1 MPKTKPITNAE
12 LFAMP
17 AEKRPKHP
25 AAAHDIEGFS
35 SLAEMLAA
43 DQAKAEAVVV
53 DDETLERWFH
63 VQVTALEVRYNRLA
77 GALEQNERL
86 LVDQPRTA
94 WRRYWEQEAT
104 ARYVYETL
112 QQVREA
118 GHVLACPNHGVD
130 GTEGPEGHY
139 EGLSLYGLVAGE
151 GRYAWSRICAACAK
165 EGPIRAMADKLI
177 EDWEAK
183 DQPAEDISPRL
194 R

>member
-1 MPKTKPITNAE
+1 MARSKPITNAE

-25 AAAHDIEGFS
+25 ASAHDIEGFG

-43 DQAKAEAVVV
+43 DRAKAEAVVV
-53 DDETLERWFH
+53 DDGTLARWFE
-63 VQVTALEVRYNRLA
+63 VQTSALEVRYNRLA
-77 GALEQNERL
+77 GALEQNERH
-86 LVDQPRTA
+86 LVDAPRTA

-112 QQVREA
+112 QRVREA

-130 GTEGPEGHY
+130 GTEGHQEYY
-139 EGLSLYGLVAGE
+139 EGLSFHGLVTGE
-151 GRYAWSRICAACAK
+151 GRFAWSRICAACAK
-165 EGPIRAMADKLI
+165 DGPIRVMADRLI

-183 DQPAEDISPRL
+183 DQPAEDLSPRL